1 MKSATPILIK
11 DTLDILFEFGDPKN
25 PKYDPAYR
33 YKSYS
38 TTYSSDMKKS
48 LETLIDKIIDDIKV
62 EDIRTV
68 VLDDRD
74 VDSSRKGTRFP
85 MLVGIG
91 LVGLRI

>member
-1 MKSATPILIK
+1 MSLNTGFGEVRNILVEDSKHATRLKSATPILIK

-48 LETLIDKIIDDIKV
+48 LRL
-62 EDIRTV
+62 
-68 VLDDRD
+68 L
-74 VDSSRKGTRFP
+74 
-85 MLVGIG
+85 
-91 LVGLRI
+91 